1 MMKSHEDLPTSKNEW
16 LHYYLPTHFLTF
28 VQELPAKYAND
39 LSGHSCIYRKK
50 VSICKFESVRGGLE
64 AARGSVSGEN
74 SLFDQAQG
82 NDVVDK
88 ADKSREV
95 ASLEQPEERG
105 VAHQR
110 FCELPDVLRA

>member
-1 MMKSHEDLPTSKNEW
+1 MRMTNRSIV
-16 LHYYLPTHFLTF
+16 Y
-28 VQELPAKYAND
+28 
-39 LSGHSCIYRKK
+39 GCIAEKWAVDAG
-50 VSICKFESVRGGLE
+50 VSVCGQD
-64 AARGSVSGEN
+64 

-95 ASLEQPEERG
+95 APLEQPEERG

-110 FCELPDVLRA
+110 LCEFSDVLQA